1 MIFNKLAKKYN
12 VNVHYI
18 YNFFKILP
26 PRTRRGLLLEQNHSA
41 KKYILAKKKREINE
55 LAKKYN
61 VNVHYIYNLF
71 KILPPRARRGLL
83 LEHSHSKATYGMP
96 HQVSFWP
103 SVEILFKK
111 ANKKDCY
118 LLITD
123 NTISD
128 GGRVRGFYQIN

>member
-1 MIFNKLAKKYN
+1 MIFNKLAKK
-12 VNVHYI
+12 
-18 YNFFKILP
+18 
-26 PRTRRGLLLEQNHSA
+26 
-41 KKYILAKKKREINE
+41 KRKINE

-61 VNVHYIYNLF
+61 VNVHYIYKCF
-71 KILPPRARRGLL
+71 KILPPRTRRELL
-83 LEHSHSKATYGMP
+83 LEHSHSKVMYGVA

-123 NTISD
+123 NIISD
-128 GGRVRGFYQIN
+128 SSVVRGFYQIN